1 MVARAAEKASLRCV
15 EFFAGIGGLHAAA
28 DVARAPIEVVRAFE
42 ISDQCRKAYRAN
54 FSTVCDHKTI
64 ERLSVDEVSCFDAQ
78 VWLLSPPCQPF
89 TRSGKYQDSQD
100 PRTLPFLKLI
110 GIFGAMQNPPK
121 YLFIENVLGFEKSE
135 TRKILIEIPWRFED
149 SDAFLDCLEK
159 LKGFS
164 RSSAEF
170 HRVLNKIDAVL
181 TRGVGV
187 GQLYTLMK
195 RFGRLNSQEGV
206 ELVWRHLEPRVGEL
220 GEQARV
226 NVLWSVATSRKPP
239 TSVPPVLAEVDHA
252 ALDPLHLYRL
262 LMGCS
267 RMNIKIPWKRV
278 SPAIVAMLK
287 NPECKTFYLPRIFT
301 SIVQTAPAD
310 LTDAVMRAIRQQLED
325 LEYRD
330 LEEIFQAMARHYQHP
345 DMLHEVE
352 ERMLIFQ
359 KRGAAPSGSTA

>member
-135 TRKILIEIPWRFED
+135 TRKILIEAMEKRKYECAEYSLSPTDVGIPNQRPRYYGLFRQADPRHASKSFHPGAAEPVWASWHRTTEPRRLRE
-149 SDAFLDCLEK
+149 FLDETHDDDEDLEIAQDVMEK
-159 LKGFS
+159 WVIEDKGRYDLHTYDDATSACFS
-164 RSSAEF
+164 KGYGRFPRGYGPLILMGSDSAEPPE
-170 HRVLNKIDAVL
+170 
-181 TRGVGV
+181 
-187 GQLYTLMK
+187 K
-195 RFGRLNSQEGV
+195 RLKVNGAEHFN
-206 ELVWRHLEPRVGEL
+206 VWRKGMRI
-220 GEQARV
+220 RY
-226 NVLWSVATSRKPP
+226 VAPTEALSLMCFPP
-239 TSVPPVLAEVDHA
+239 E
-252 ALDPLHLYRL
+252 YRL
-262 LMGCS
+262 PKMGLRESLGLIGNSLNVRVVSELLDVLLETVDEEEGTEGNGCS
-267 RMNIKIPWKRV
+267 RDK
-278 SPAIVAMLK
+278 
-287 NPECKTFYLPRIFT
+287 
-301 SIVQTAPAD
+301 
-310 LTDAVMRAIRQQLED
+310 
-325 LEYRD
+325 
-330 LEEIFQAMARHYQHP
+330 
-345 DMLHEVE
+345 
-352 ERMLIFQ
+352 
-359 KRGAAPSGSTA
+359 